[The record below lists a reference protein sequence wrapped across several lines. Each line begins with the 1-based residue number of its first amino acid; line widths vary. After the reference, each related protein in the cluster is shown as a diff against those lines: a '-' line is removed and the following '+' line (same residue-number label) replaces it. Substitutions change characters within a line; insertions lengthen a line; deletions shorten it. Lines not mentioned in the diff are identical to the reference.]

1 MSEQVLLVKKEA
13 TPQRTNLFFMSF
25 GIEKIVRILSML
37 RVAFALTLLACF
49 SAVPAHTSSQDA
61 QTPTFS
67 VSVNLVKVPI
77 SVFDE
82 QGLLVTNLRR
92 ENFRIWEDQA
102 SQQIRS
108 FGLDTNSVSV
118 VLVLDTSNTGKSEL
132 KKIKEAAEEFIG
144 TLSKE
149 DRISLITFD
158 DEVRRILDWT
168 NDAKKARKAL
178 SKIKS
183 GFRTALYDAMFVAA
197 DEQLKGIEGRKAI
210 ILLTDCLNNQSRVN
224 FRDASVA
231 VVKSQASLYVVSKTA
246 IVKEQAKHQRR
257 VVILTDIYKRLFGD
271 DENYIDEYFEKREK
285 EMTNLAEQ
293 SGGRCL
299 FTSNYDQIKYLYV
312 EVAKELKSKYFLTY
326 VSNQK
331 LLPNTYHRIAIQYL
345 APASKVR
352 YRKGYYYEP
361 KLDPLIVRP
370 QFIQD

>member
-168 NDAKKARKAL
+168 NDAKKA
-178 SKIKS
+178 
-183 GFRTALYDAMFVAA
+183 
-197 DEQLKGIEGRKAI
+197 
-210 ILLTDCLNNQSRVN
+210 
-224 FRDASVA
+224 
-231 VVKSQASLYVVSKTA
+231 
-246 IVKEQAKHQRR
+246 
-257 VVILTDIYKRLFGD
+257 
-271 DENYIDEYFEKREK
+271 
-285 EMTNLAEQ
+285 
-293 SGGRCL
+293 
-299 FTSNYDQIKYLYV
+299 
-312 EVAKELKSKYFLTY
+312 
-326 VSNQK
+326 
-331 LLPNTYHRIAIQYL
+331 
-345 APASKVR
+345 
-352 YRKGYYYEP
+352 
-361 KLDPLIVRP
+361 
-370 QFIQD
+370 